1 MYLLGVVQLC
11 EHRTA
16 PPGSL
21 LSMQPLELIDKY
33 YDEHTLA
40 RRVLIAHSH
49 QVARLA
55 VTVAGQVSRSEAV
68 DIDFV
73 EQAAMLHDIGMLYTD
88 TPTLGCHGDKPY
100 IAHGILG
107 AELLFKE
114 NLPRHALV
122 CERHIGVGL
131 TVEDIKLQSLPLPLR
146 DMRPQTLEEKI
157 IAYADLFFSK
167 TKKGK
172 RTAGM
177 VRTSLARYGQYKVN
191 IFNTWHEQFKL

>member
-1 MYLLGVVQLC
+1 
-11 EHRTA
+11 
-16 PPGSL
+16 
-21 LSMQPLELIDKY
+21 MQPLELIDKY
-33 YDEHTLA
+33 YGGHTLA
-40 RRVLIAHSH
+40 RSILIAHSH

-55 VTVAGQVSRSEAV
+55 VTVADQVSRREPV

-88 TPTLGCHGDKPY
+88 APTLGCHGDKPY
-100 IAHGILG
+100 IVHGILG
-107 AELLFKE
+107 AEILYEE

-131 TVEDIKLQSLPLPLR
+131 TVEDIELQGLPLPLR

-167 TKKGK
+167 TQKGL
-172 RTAGM
+172 RTPDM
-177 VRTSLARYGQYKVN
+177 VRTSLARYGEYKVA
-191 IFNTWHEQFKL
+191 IFDKWHERFRY